1 VTPAPDESENVEAV
15 NESAKP
21 LWLALPPREAAR
33 LALQLAA
40 EADGTV
46 QALSDERLAKMRA
59 TGIPP
64 FQRLLLPGLLA
75 AVRHPLPPRA
85 CYALWAIMITK
96 RWSSTMAK
104 ARKCQPCRVS
114 DKRS

>member
-1 VTPAPDESENVEAV
+1 MPAGWTVPAVLAHIGYWDARAISWLDQWGGGVTPAPDESENVEAV

-33 LALQLAA
+33 LALQLAE

-64 FQRLLLPGLLA
+64 VSTASTAWA
-75 AVRHPLPPRA
+75 AA
-85 CYALWAIMITK
+85 GCC
-96 RWSSTMAK
+96 SSSSS
-104 ARKCQPCRVS
+104 P
-114 DKRS
+114 